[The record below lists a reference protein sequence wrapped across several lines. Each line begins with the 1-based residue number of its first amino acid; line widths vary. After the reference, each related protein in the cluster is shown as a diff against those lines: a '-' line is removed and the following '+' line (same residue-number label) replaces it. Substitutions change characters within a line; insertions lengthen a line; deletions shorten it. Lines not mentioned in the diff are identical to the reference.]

1 MAQVVYSTRLAQLC
15 AATGV
20 ETVFIP
26 EELWS
31 SRLTDAFGDAEGN
44 IATADGLTEIDFTVV
59 RTGTANGAVMAA
71 AGYRHAGGPPAA
83 VVLDASVDFIDSLE
97 TIGQAVRDKL
107 SMVIVL
113 IEPDEKFNGINAN
126 WSDLVTGIG
135 AVAIPAGDAEN
146 ISQAMVDVIEGLN
159 KQLPSVLLVNPEN
172 LDAEITDEAEPQFA
186 APRTGAIPQASQV
199 TRAAKSLAQAR
210 WPLIIAGRGA
220 RHAKSA
226 MVQLADTTG
235 ALLAT
240 SAGAHGLFEDH
251 PFHIGMLGKIS
262 TPTTAELARGADV
275 IVVFGCALDDW
286 TTREGKLIDPNAV
299 LIQVDTSPWAVGRF
313 VPVSQSLIADAQAV
327 ATALDLEVSKLLA
340 EPKVGYRTDQT
351 VERLEKKYW
360 NSRPIP
366 EHQLREDTV
375 DPRAFLERLEEVLP
389 TQRAVIVDKS
399 AQAGYATSYLRVL
412 DHEGYMFFRTGAVVA
427 GMGAALARDDRM
439 IVVVTHESG
448 LMDSLADFRTAV
460 ENLQRGA
467 LVVFQQEA
475 PVVEMAR
482 YYGLPVHE
490 ITNLDQLNEEMF
502 ASGVVVLAV
511 QQH

>member
-26 EELWS
+26 KQLWNS
-31 SRLTDAFGDAEGN
+31 QLTDAFGDAEGN
-44 IATADGLTEIDFTVV
+44 IATIDGVTEIHYKVV
-59 RTGTANGAVMAA
+59 NTGTADGAVMAA
-71 AGYRHAGGPPAA
+71 AGYRQAGGPPAA
-83 VVLDASVDFIDSLE
+83 VVLDASQDFLSTLE
-97 TIGQAVRDKL
+97 TIGQAARDKL
-107 SMVIVL
+107 SMVVIVV
-113 IEPDEKFNGINAN
+113 EPDEKFNGVHAN
-126 WSDLVTGIG
+126 WAGLLTGVG
-135 AVAIPAGDAEN
+135 AVAVPAGDAEN

-159 KQLPSVLLVNPEN
+159 KQLPSVLLVDPEN
-172 LDAEITDEAEPQFA
+172 LNTEITDEAEPEFA
-186 APRTGAIPQASQV
+186 APRTGAVPQTSQV
-199 TRAAKSLAQAR
+199 VRAAKSLAQAR

-226 MVQLADTTG
+226 MVELANTTG

-240 SAGAHGLFEDH
+240 SAGAHGLFEDQ
-251 PFHIGMLGKIS
+251 PYNIGLMGKIA
-262 TPTTAELARGADV
+262 TPSTAELARGADV
-275 IVVFGCALDDW
+275 IVSFGCALDDW

-313 VPVSQSLIADAQAV
+313 LPVSQSLIADAQAV
-327 ATALDLEVSKLLA
+327 ATVLDLEVSKLLS
-340 EPKVGYRTDQT
+340 EPKVGYRTEQT
-351 VERLEKKYW
+351 RKRLETKYW

-375 DPRAFLERLEEVLP
+375 DPRAFLARLEEVLP
-389 TQRAVIVDKS
+389 RQRTVVVDQS
-399 AQAGYATSYLRVL
+399 AQAGYATNYLRVL
-412 DHEGYMFFRTGAVVA
+412 DHEGYVFFPSGAVVA
-427 GMGAALARDDRM
+427 GMGASIAREDRM
-439 IVVVTHESG
+439 ITVVTHESG

-460 ENLQRGA
+460 SNLQRGA

-490 ITNLDQLNEEMF
+490 ITSLDQLHEGLFE
-502 ASGVVVLAV
+502 SGVVVLAV

>member
-26 EELWS
+26 EQLWKS
-31 SRLTDAFGDAEGN
+31 QLTDAFGDAEGN
-44 IATADGLTEIDFTVV
+44 IATADGVTEIHYKVV
-59 RTGTANGAVMAA
+59 NTGTADGAVMAA
-71 AGYRHAGGPPAA
+71 AGYRQAGGPPAA
-83 VVLDASVDFIDSLE
+83 VVLDASQDFLSTLE

-107 SMVIVL
+107 SMVVIL
-113 IEPDEKFNGINAN
+113 IEPDEKFNGVHAN
-126 WSDLVTGIG
+126 WAGLITGIG
-135 AVAIPAGDAEN
+135 AVAVPAGEAEN
-146 ISQAMVDVIEGLN
+146 VSQAMVDVIEGLN
-159 KQLPSVLLVNPEN
+159 KQLPSVLLVDPEN
-172 LDAEITDEAEPQFA
+172 LHTEITDEAEPEFA
-186 APRTGAIPQASQV
+186 EPRTGAVPQTSQV
-199 TRAAKSLAQAR
+199 VRAAKSLAQAR

-226 MVQLADTTG
+226 MVELADTTG

-240 SAGAHGLFEDH
+240 SAGAHGLFEDQ
-251 PFHIGMLGKIS
+251 PYNIGLLGKIA
-262 TPTTAELARGADV
+262 TPSTAELARGADV
-275 IVVFGCALDDW
+275 IVSFGCALDDW

-313 VPVSQSLIADAQAV
+313 LPVSQSLIADAQAV
-327 ATALDLEVSKLLA
+327 ATVLDLEVSKLLS
-340 EPKVGYRTDQT
+340 ESKVGYRTEQT
-351 VERLEKKYW
+351 RKRLETKYW

-375 DPRAFLERLEEVLP
+375 DPRAFLARLEEVLP
-389 TQRAVIVDKS
+389 VQRTVVVDHS
-399 AQAGYATSYLRVL
+399 SQAGYATNYLRVM
-412 DHEGYMFFRTGAVVA
+412 DHEGYVFFPSGAVVA
-427 GMGAALARDDRM
+427 GMGASLARQDRM
-439 IVVVTHESG
+439 ITVVTHESG

-460 ENLQRGA
+460 SNLQRGA

-490 ITNLDQLNEEMF
+490 ITNLDQLHDGLFE
-502 ASGVVVLAV
+502 SGVVVLAV

>member
-26 EELWS
+26 EQLWTA
-31 SRLTDAFGDAEGN
+31 RLTDAFGEAEGN
-44 IATADGLTEIDFTVV
+44 IATADGVTEIEFKVV
-59 RTGTANGAVMAA
+59 NTGTANGAVMAA
-71 AGYRHAGGPPAA
+71 AGYRQAGGPPAA
-83 VVLDASVDFIDSLE
+83 VVLDASQDFLTALD
-97 TIGQAVRDKL
+97 TIGQAARDKL
-107 SMVIVL
+107 SMVIIL
-113 IEPDEKFNGINAN
+113 IEPDETFNGVTAN
-126 WSDLVTGIG
+126 WAGLVTGVG
-135 AVAIPAGDAEN
+135 AVAVPAGDAEN
-146 ISQAMVDVIEGLN
+146 ISQAMVDIIEGLN
-159 KQLPSVLLVNPEN
+159 KQLPSVLLVDPEN
-172 LDAEITDEAEPQFA
+172 LDTEITDESEPRFA
-186 APRTGAIPQASQV
+186 APRTGTVPQASQV
-199 TRAAKSLAQAR
+199 GRAAKSLANAR

-226 MVQLADTTG
+226 LVELADTTG

-251 PFHIGMLGKIS
+251 PFNIGLLGKIS
-262 TPTTAELARGADV
+262 TPSTAELARGADV
-275 IVVFGCALDDW
+275 IVSFGCALDDW
-286 TTREGKLIDPNAV
+286 TTREGKLIDPNAT

-313 VPVSQSLIADAQAV
+313 LPVSQSLIADAQAV
-327 ATALDLEVSKLLA
+327 ATALDLEISKLLPEA
-340 EPKVGYRTDQT
+340 KTGYRTDQT
-351 VERLEKKYW
+351 IKRLQTKYW

-375 DPRAFLERLEEVLP
+375 DARAFLDRLENVLP
-389 TQRAVIVDKS
+389 RQRTVIVDQS

-412 DHEGYMFFRTGAVVA
+412 DHQGYMFFPTGAVVA
-427 GMGAALARDDRM
+427 GMGASLAREDRM
-439 IVVVTHESG
+439 IVVVTHQSG

-460 ENLQRGA
+460 TNLQRGA

-490 ITNLDQLNEEMF
+490 ITSLDQLQEELF
-502 ASGVVVLAV
+502 ENGVVVLAV
-511 QQH
+511 QQN

>member
-26 EELWS
+26 EQLWN

-44 IATADGLTEIDFTVV
+44 IATIDGVAEIHFQVIPTGSAD
-59 RTGTANGAVMAA
+59 GAVMAA
-71 AGYRHAGGPPAA
+71 AGYRQAGGPPAA
-83 VVLDASVDFIDSLE
+83 VVLDASVDFLATLD

-107 SMVIVL
+107 SMVVIVV
-113 IEPDEKFNGINAN
+113 EPDETFNGVHAN
-126 WSDLVTGIG
+126 WAGLVTGVG
-135 AVAIPAGDAEN
+135 AAAVPAGEAEN

-172 LDAEITDEAEPQFA
+172 LNVEIADENEPEFA
-186 APRTGAIPQASQV
+186 APRTGAVPQTSQV
-199 TRAAKSLAQAR
+199 VRAAKSLPQAR

-226 MVQLADTTG
+226 MVQLAETTG

-240 SAGAHGLFEDH
+240 SAGAHGLFEDQQ
-251 PFHIGMLGKIS
+251 FNIGMLSKIA
-262 TPTTAELARGADV
+262 TPSTAELARGADV
-275 IVVFGCALDDW
+275 IVSFGCALDDW
-286 TTREGKLIDPNAV
+286 TTRESKLIDPNAV

-327 ATALDLEVSKLLA
+327 AIALDLEVGKLQT
-340 EPKVGYRTDQT
+340 EPKTGYRTEQT
-351 VERLEKKYW
+351 IKRLETKYW

-375 DPRAFLERLEEVLP
+375 DPRAFLNRLEEILP
-389 TQRAVIVDKS
+389 KERTVVVDHS
-399 AQAGYATSYLRVL
+399 AQAGYATNYLRVV
-412 DHEGYMFFRTGAVVA
+412 DNEGYVFFPTGAVVA
-427 GMGAALARDDRM
+427 GMGASIAREDRM
-439 IVVVTHESG
+439 VVVISHESG
-448 LMDSLADFRTAV
+448 LMDSLADFRAAV
-460 ENLQRGA
+460 TNLKSGA

-490 ITNLDQLNEEMF
+490 ITSLDQLHAGLF
-502 ASGVVVLAV
+502 DSGVVVLAV